1 MTAVATVMMA
11 QENNTNVN
19 DSVTWSKDLDGVT
32 VTRMRRLVKAD
43 ADKLSYDVKNDEDAK
58 ASTVLDMLRKVPM
71 VSVDGEDN
79 ITVNGSS
86 SFKVYVDGKPN
97 MMMSSAP
104 SQVFKSMPASMVKSI
119 EVVTNPGAKYDAEG
133 GAGVLN
139 IVMNKEM
146 MTMMGGG
153 ESLNGYNGTLRVQAG
168 NRQLGGSAFVS
179 GQQGKLSYSTNIT
192 YSKQTPGTT
201 TTTMEREQT
210 GAMSST
216 MISESE
222 SKMKMPFTMGN
233 LTLGYELDAKSSI
246 GLTAG
251 ITSFNM
257 NSDGLTKTTFGGG
270 MYGTGF
276 SYGNTSDT
284 KMRRTSFNGS
294 LDYQRFL
301 NDARTSSITLT
312 YQLTYAPTKS
322 EMESGFDQSTTF
334 PGMDLT
340 DRYSENKERTTD
352 HIFQMDY
359 TTPLGT
365 ANTLNAG
372 LKYSFRRATSDADYY
387 LQGVYSDLMSSEYKY
402 NNSIL
407 AGYAELVSRFGNFSS
422 KAGLRYEQTWQDV
435 SYQLGK
441 GNDFS
446 THYGNLVP
454 SASLSYSLNPATNI
468 ALTYNM
474 RISRPG
480 ITYLNPYVDRS
491 NPTML
496 SYGNP
501 DLDTEKSHNIGLAFN
516 SFSAKM
522 MFSVN
527 LRHSFTDNAIESYSF
542 YDSNNLLNTTYN
554 NTAKNHMTSLNAYVN
569 WLVHKNTRLF
579 LNGAVDY
586 SDMRSK
592 ALDLQ
597 NHGWHANVMAG
608 LQQTLPWNIK
618 LSAYVITSTKSYNL
632 QGWSSGFNMLT
643 GTLSKSFFDDKLT
656 ISVMGMTGLGNG
668 GALAINS
675 YSEGK
680 DFTNKMDI
688 KVPMQSVSVT
698 VSYTFGNTKKQF
710 MQRRSRVES
719 DYIEHQSSG
728 EAINSVGSGNV
739 GN

>member
-276 SYGNTSDT
+276 SYGNTNDT

-301 NDARTSSITLT
+301 NDARTSSLTLT

-340 DRYSENKERTTD
+340 NRYSENKERTTD

-542 YDSNNLLNTTYN
+542 YDSNNLLNTTYD

-592 ALDLQ
+592 ALDIQ

-656 ISVMGMTGLGNG
+656 ISVMGLTGLGNG